1 MSNSLEENLLDAI
14 DILVTNAVE
23 KAEFDRT
30 IQATIISCV
39 EASLGKYKCK
49 YMDSTFY
56 AYSDSIDTTYP
67 DGTSV
72 YVTVPNGDMSAEKLI
87 IGTVKK
93 LGTNYVSDIEPED
106 YYDKVGT
113 NVISSSSTFELCSYI
128 DKTLVLYDEEGTN
141 LINVDLQGVEEYIK
155 ESSSLIVGAT
165 IKTTLPTIQ
174 QFKGNYGVTFT
185 LAFENDLDGTTFT
198 RDYTL
203 DVDNMT
209 GNPYKY
215 LNATRQ
221 YVIYDIDSPNF
232 KGISK
237 IAIFN
242 KDFPEQDSKKKV
254 NDIFISNI
262 ELIGA
267 VSLESSA
274 LSGTSI
280 TFITPNGTF
289 FDESNSLKEK
299 TIQAQVKVKGKIVDP
314 DVQGIKFYWYR
325 EDVSI
330 TPASVYY
337 NKQGGRGWKCLN
349 EYNVL
354 QLDDSGSE
362 TVVDWVSASDTFK
375 LTIDQATAKEN
386 KIKCVINYDGSYIS
400 KIITIKNLS
409 ASAPELII
417 TSDSGTSFYYDR
429 GNPTLTCEYY
439 ISGEVKDLASDEFEC
454 VWAIED
460 ENGSLSSLPETYY
473 GDILL
478 GDAIVAAQEEVKK
491 IEDALAAGEVFVEE
505 LNATQALVK
514 AQNRLTELQ
523 TTQNVYKNKITSVD
537 ISQINGYATYKCSVF
552 KIDPLESEA
561 NRRVYQG
568 TASITL
574 TNSYSEDSTYRLVI
588 NNGHQMF
595 KYDEDGISP
604 CSPSLDNPQ
613 EIQSLSYTFYDD
625 KGVAFTEEELKGCE
639 VKWKVPIKDTLLS
652 ISSSNGD
659 DDIPDETQS
668 FRYIKNATNLI
679 YSIAN
684 KYDFDKT
691 SNDIELSLVFKGTTF
706 TATTSFIF
714 LKEGESGSNGT
725 AITCKIVPCTND
737 ANPPKIPVVSVYT
750 GYGTGELNYTLKNN
764 NNTTTL
770 RKSSPVTLFEVE
782 LWKNGE
788 RIFKGSK
795 GIGDVNSDEGI
806 PVYITWDLMKNKYS
820 TSVTD
825 DSNFNCYSQTD
836 GTFMLART
844 FLESGQPTTPANL
857 VQCTVT
863 YDGVTYYDV
872 MPIVVITDLLYS
884 STSLIKDRYKI
895 KLKENSGFKS
905 VMYSSDGLN
914 PQYASSPFE
923 IQVLRK
929 TEPSMSSSAQWYL
942 EDVST
947 TEGEYAVNYT
957 WNTLGSIKVKEG
969 TSYVDKNEDTLEVVE
984 RPEYLIA
991 DLAKNQKRIKPAAT
1005 YTGECV
1011 NSAVTVT
1018 VTGGTSDDAYLIGHV
1033 HIPVYLYL
1041 NRYGMAALNGWD
1053 GNSIQIDEEGGFIL
1067 SPQVGAG
1074 KKDTSNRFTGV
1085 LMGEVKEANRSTS
1098 DIGLIGYSEGQKS
1111 FFIDSETGIVQLG
1124 KKNSGRIIA
1133 DPSNKKAMLYSDNF
1147 WKEYDSEKGLP
1158 KSYEKTNYNTE
1169 GMLID
1174 LTTPEIRFGSGNFSV
1189 DENGSLT
1196 STSGKIGD
1204 FNITQTSL
1212 YSGNKKTWESTNE
1225 AGVYIGPEGVCIGS
1239 NFWIYAT
1246 EQTDGWGTKNHNP
1259 GDLYARGGTIGGWTI
1274 SQTALYSGSKSTF
1287 DSSNSGVYL
1296 AKDGFALG
1304 NNFKVTSDGK
1314 LTAKSGTIANWTIG
1328 QSELYTGSHDSI
1340 DSSNSGMYI
1349 GQSGISLGAYNTTH
1363 GAPPFKVT
1371 SDGTITARKGKIA
1384 GWDLSSSGL
1393 SYNGGK
1399 WTGDSSALN
1408 SESFYLGTEGLVL
1421 GKNMFWVDNTGSMFA
1436 RSGTIGGWTI
1446 GSAQLSGGSMW
1457 LKSEGSCGGKN
1468 WNITSEGKATFN
1480 DIECKGKITATSGS
1494 IGGLSSAILPNGN
1507 TYVGS
1512 TKTSLASYV
1521 ESLVV
1526 NYLNANT
1533 IQVQYLTQGDSNR
1546 TWDGG
1551 ATFYSRVKAKNG
1563 ITNSGSL
1570 TQNGNT
1576 TFDGDVT
1583 IKDANTVY
1591 LPYVSGHIKLLSAS
1605 GATYSGYTGTVGPT
1619 KTITLNNGLITK
1631 VS

>member
-1 MSNSLEENLLDAI
+1 
-14 DILVTNAVE
+14 
-23 KAEFDRT
+23 
-30 IQATIISCV
+30 
-39 EASLGKYKCK
+39 
-49 YMDSTFY
+49 
-56 AYSDSIDTTYP
+56 
-67 DGTSV
+67 
-72 YVTVPNGDMSAEKLI
+72 
-87 IGTVKK
+87 
-93 LGTNYVSDIEPED
+93 
-106 YYDKVGT
+106 
-113 NVISSSSTFELCSYI
+113 
-128 DKTLVLYDEEGTN
+128 
-141 LINVDLQGVEEYIK
+141 
-155 ESSSLIVGAT
+155 
-165 IKTTLPTIQ
+165 
-174 QFKGNYGVTFT
+174 
-185 LAFENDLDGTTFT
+185 
-198 RDYTL
+198 
-203 DVDNMT
+203 
-209 GNPYKY
+209 
-215 LNATRQ
+215 
-221 YVIYDIDSPNF
+221 
-232 KGISK
+232 
-237 IAIFN
+237 
-242 KDFPEQDSKKKV
+242 
-254 NDIFISNI
+254 
-262 ELIGA
+262 
-267 VSLESSA
+267 
-274 LSGTSI
+274 
-280 TFITPNGTF
+280 
-289 FDESNSLKEK
+289 
-299 TIQAQVKVKGKIVDP
+299 
-314 DVQGIKFYWYR
+314 
-325 EDVSI
+325 
-330 TPASVYY
+330 
-337 NKQGGRGWKCLN
+337 
-349 EYNVL
+349 
-354 QLDDSGSE
+354 
-362 TVVDWVSASDTFK
+362 
-375 LTIDQATAKEN
+375 
-386 KIKCVINYDGSYIS
+386 
-400 KIITIKNLS
+400 
-409 ASAPELII
+409 
-417 TSDSGTSFYYDR
+417 
-429 GNPTLTCEYY
+429 
-439 ISGEVKDLASDEFEC
+439 
-454 VWAIED
+454 
-460 ENGSLSSLPETYY
+460 
-473 GDILL
+473 
-478 GDAIVAAQEEVKK
+478 
-491 IEDALAAGEVFVEE
+491 
-505 LNATQALVK
+505 
-514 AQNRLTELQ
+514 
-523 TTQNVYKNKITSVD
+523 
-537 ISQINGYATYKCSVF
+537 VF
-552 KIDPLESEA
+552 KIDPLETEA

-595 KYDEDGISP
+595 KYSEDGISP

-639 VKWKVPIKDTLLS
+639 VKWKVPIKNTLLS

-659 DDIPDETQS
+659 NDIPDETQS
-668 FRYIKNATNLI
+668 FKYIKNATNLI

-691 SNDIELSLVFKGTTF
+691 SNDIELSLTFKGTTF

-1011 NSAVTVT
+1011 NSAITVT
-1018 VTGGTSDDAYLIGHV
+1018 VTGGTSDDAFLIGHV

-1053 GNSIQIDEEGGFIL
+1053 GNSIQIDEDGGFIL

-1074 KKDTSNRFTGV
+1074 KKDSSNRFTGV
-1085 LMGEVKEANRSTS
+1085 LMGEVKEADRSTS

-1111 FFIDSETGIVQLG
+1111 FFIDAETGIVQLG
-1124 KKNSGRIIA
+1124 KKNSGRIVA

-1158 KSYEKTNYNTE
+1158 KSYEKTNYNSE

-1189 DENGSLT
+1189 DENGSLI

-1212 YSGNKKTWESTNE
+1212 YSGNKKTWGSTNE

-1246 EQTDGWGTKNHNP
+1246 EQTDGWGTKDHKP

-1304 NNFKVTSDGK
+1304 SNFKVTSDGK

-1328 QSELYTGSHDSI
+1328 QSELYTGEHDSL
-1340 DSSNSGMYI
+1340 DSTKSGMYV
-1349 GQSGISLGAYNTTH
+1349 GKSGISLGAYDDDL
-1363 GAPPFKVT
+1363 GSPPFKVT
-1371 SDGTITARKGKIA
+1371 ADGVLTAKKGNIA
-1384 GWDLSSSGL
+1384 GWNISSSGL

-1399 WTGDSSALN
+1399 WTNDDSALKSN
-1408 SESFYLGTEGLVL
+1408 SFYLGTEGLVL
-1421 GKNMFWVDNTGSMFA
+1421 GQNNFWVNNTGKMFA
-1436 RSGTIGGWTI
+1436 RSGTVGGWTI
-1446 GSAQLSGGSMW
+1446 TSDALKTTNSNLYFKNDGTVNSSSA
-1457 LKSEGSCGGKN
+1457 N
-1468 WNITSEGKATFN
+1468 WHITSDGKATFKN
-1480 DIECKGKITATSGS
+1480 IDCKGKITATSGS
-1494 IGGLSSAILPNGN
+1494 ISGLTSAYLPSG
-1507 TYVGS
+1507 TYVNGVG
-1512 TKTSLASYV
+1512 LASYIKN
-1521 ESLVV
+1521 LVV
-1526 NYLNANT
+1526 DYLNANT
-1533 IQVQYLTQGDSNR
+1533 IQVQYITQGDADR

-1551 ATFYSRVKAKNG
+1551 ATFYSRIKAKNG

-1570 TQNGNT
+1570 TQNGKT

-1583 IKDANTVY
+1583 VKDSNTIY
-1591 LPYVSGHIKLLSAS
+1591 LPYVTGHIKLLSAS
-1605 GATYSGYTGTVGPT
+1605 GKSYSGYTGTVGPT
-1619 KTITLNNGLITK
+1619 KTITLNNGLITS